1 MGKEI
6 KKGDKPKI
14 EVEKSWKEPEERR
27 RKGNFKER
35 LGKILYI
42 LNPINLI
49 ALIAKGIYA
58 MVFTLGSFVFL
69 IIRKIVSSIRPMT
82 MIFTNFFRNIFHK
95 VGALFPSNIKK
106 RLERLLLV
114 SGLTHNPEETLGVVF
129 IYSLTVPVTVF
140 VLIKFM
146 LGYPNEILISA
157 ALGSLVSLWVLFYI
171 LIIVIIDKRTQ
182 NVESV
187 LPDVLVM
194 ISQNMRAGMTPYNAL
209 WAASRPEFGPLAVEI
224 QNVARDTLAGVSF
237 DKALVSMTHRIK
249 SARLERVVSLMIQ
262 GMKSGGELPAVL
274 QEIAED
280 IRNELALVKRMQT
293 ETTMQV
299 MFIGFALIFGAPL
312 LFSASTQF
320 VMVFSKTLQEINIPE
335 DASTGNM
342 ITIHDFPVAAS
353 IDCGY
358 LDLKCEEKFNFKVY
372 CLICL
377 FISAL
382 FGSLLMGLMR
392 SGRIGSASGMYTA
405 IVMVIV
411 SITVF
416 IILNTAL
423 GSLFSNMISS

>member
-1 MGKEI
+1 MGKET
-6 KKGDKPKI
+6 KKKDKTEFTVGKTWKEFDG
-14 EVEKSWKEPEERR
+14 EVEKKD
-27 RKGNFKER
+27 FKSR
-35 LGKILYI
+35 LNKIIYI

-49 ALIAKGIYA
+49 TLIAKAIYT
-58 MVFTLGSFVFL
+58 MVFTIGSFIYL
-69 IIRKIVSSIRPMT
+69 IVRRIMLSIRPMI
-82 MIFTNFFRNIFHK
+82 MVFTNFFKNLFHK

-106 RLERLLLV
+106 RLEKMLLV
-114 SGLTHNPEETLGVVF
+114 SGLTSNPEETLGLVF

-140 VLIKFM
+140 VLLKFI
-146 LGYPNEILISA
+146 LEYPNEILIPA
-157 ALGSLVSLWVLFYI
+157 ALGSLVSIWVLFYI

-237 DKALVSMTHRIK
+237 DTALVSMTHRIK

-280 IRNELALVKRMQT
+280 IRNELALVRRMQT

-312 LFSASTQF
+312 LFSASNQF
-320 VMVFSKTLQEINIPE
+320 VMVFSKTIQEINIPE

-358 LDLKCEEKFNFKVY
+358 LDLKCEEKFNFKAY

-405 IVMVIV
+405 IIMIIV

-416 IILNTAL
+416 VILNSAL
-423 GSLFSNMISS
+423 GSLFSNMIST

>member
-1 MGKEI
+1 MRKETTKGGNPKTEVTSVWGGPE
-6 KKGDKPKI
+6 KK
-14 EVEKSWKEPEERR
+14 EKRGGFR
-27 RKGNFKER
+27 ER
-35 LGKILYI
+35 LGSMVYI

-49 ALIAKGIYA
+49 ALIAKAIYT
-58 MVFTLGSFVFL
+58 MVFTLGSFIFL
-69 IIRKIVSSIRPMT
+69 IIRKIISAIRPT
-82 MIFTNFFRNIFHK
+82 ILIFTTFFRNIFHK

-106 RLERLLLV
+106 RLEKMLLV

-129 IYSLTVPVTVF
+129 IYSLTVPVAVF
-140 VLIKFM
+140 VLIKFI
-146 LGYPNEILISA
+146 LEYPNEILISA
-157 ALGSLVSLWVLFYI
+157 ALGSLISIWVLFYI

-237 DKALVSMTHRIK
+237 DKALRSMTHRIK

-262 GMKSGGELPAVL
+262 GMQSGGELPAVL

-280 IRNELALVKRMQT
+280 IRNELALVRRMQT

-312 LFSASTQF
+312 LFSASNQF
-320 VMVFSKTLQEINIPE
+320 VMVFSKTLQEIDIPE
-335 DASTGNM
+335 DASMGNM

-353 IDCGY
+353 MNCGY
-358 LDLKCEEKFNFKVY
+358 LDLKCEEKFNFKAY

-405 IVMVIV
+405 VVMVIV

-423 GSLFSNMISS
+423 GSLFSNMIAS